1 MDNSTCVGGACDA
14 ATGPSPLLVL
24 PVVLSVLWVLFD
36 LFYVSFILRLL
47 VNRLV
52 NLFLKESGVHIGA
65 VRISLLTGRVLF
77 KDAHYYC
84 RDYSIRITDGYAVL
98 RWWRRSQNACSQCAS
113 CCGNGCSMQKS
124 LALVFFQLNGFE
136 LHWYNR
142 SDVYDSWGKPKTDS
156 ADNDSESE
164 ER

>member
-52 NLFLKESGVHIGA
+52 NLFLKESGVHIGM
-65 VRISLLTGRVLF
+65 IQLYMLCCHILLGITNPSVGGGECRV
-77 KDAHYYC
+77 
-84 RDYSIRITDGYAVL
+84 
-98 RWWRRSQNACSQCAS
+98 
-113 CCGNGCSMQKS
+113 
-124 LALVFFQLNGFE
+124 
-136 LHWYNR
+136 
-142 SDVYDSWGKPKTDS
+142 
-156 ADNDSESE
+156 
-164 ER
+164 

>member
-52 NLFLKESGVHIGA
+52 NLFLKESGVHIGMIQLYMLCCH
-65 VRISLLTGRVLF
+65 VLL
-77 KDAHYYC
+77 
-84 RDYSIRITDGYAVL
+84 RIT
-98 RWWRRSQNACSQCAS
+98 NASVGGGECRVWSKGGHCHTHHINS
-113 CCGNGCSMQKS
+113 
-124 LALVFFQLNGFE
+124 
-136 LHWYNR
+136 
-142 SDVYDSWGKPKTDS
+142 
-156 ADNDSESE
+156 
-164 ER
+164 